1 MTSPFDSPSSFIRA
15 AQAAKNGQR
24 QAINEELSPLLDDPH
39 LFAVPPDL
47 LATIEGL
54 EENYGDEA
62 LKQIAMF
69 CLGRWCAIHGDILQ
83 EHSVNDD
90 LSAAVHTMGDI
101 TTIKHALQSISTV
114 GSFGGDDDWR
124 KMIKEELGQAVLEA
138 CEDRGIT
145 PEDFFQNNEI
155 LQ

>member
-1 MTSPFDSPSSFIRA
+1 MDFPFNSPSSLIRA

-24 QAINEELSPLLDDPH
+24 EAIDQEISPLLDDPH
-39 LFAVPPDL
+39 TFAVPPDL

-62 LKQIAMF
+62 LKQLSMF
-69 CLGRWCAIHGDILQ
+69 CLGRWCTIHTEILQ
-83 EHSVNDD
+83 EHCATGDI
-90 LSAAVHTMGDI
+90 AAAAYTMGDI
-101 TTIKHALQSISTV
+101 AIIKQSLQMVSNI

-124 KMIKEELGQAVLEA
+124 EMIKKEVGQAVLEA

-145 PEDFFQNNEI
+145 PKDFFAGDQ
-155 LQ
+155 